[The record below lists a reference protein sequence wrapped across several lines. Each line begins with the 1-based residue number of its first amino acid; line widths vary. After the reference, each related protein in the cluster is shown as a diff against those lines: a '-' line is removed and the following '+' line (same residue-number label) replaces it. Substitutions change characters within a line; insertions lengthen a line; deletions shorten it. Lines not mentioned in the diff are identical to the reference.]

1 MGKYSVKEEIGQFHS
16 DGKFTN
22 NVRLI
27 SWYEAEPKIDI
38 GKWSAINTNQ
48 EYRKSG
54 TALSVKETNSLTE
67 LLVDKG
73 FGDKDKLLESLNSR
87 EKNHIES
94 INELM
99 GEKNNELKEEINED
113 KEDEYYDPKE
123 MLI

>member
-1 MGKYSVKEEIGQFHS
+1 MSKYSVRKEIGEFHS

-27 SWYEAEPKIDI
+27 SWYEADPKIDI

-48 EYRKSG
+48 EYRKNG
-54 TALSVKETNSLTE
+54 TALSIKETNSLTE

-73 FGDKDKLLESLNSR
+73 FGDKAKLLESLNKR
-87 EKNHIES
+87 EIDHIES
-94 INELM
+94 MDELVGEEYNEV
-99 GEKNNELKEEINED
+99 KEEIKED

>member
-1 MGKYSVKEEIGQFHS
+1 MGKYLVKEEIGQFHS